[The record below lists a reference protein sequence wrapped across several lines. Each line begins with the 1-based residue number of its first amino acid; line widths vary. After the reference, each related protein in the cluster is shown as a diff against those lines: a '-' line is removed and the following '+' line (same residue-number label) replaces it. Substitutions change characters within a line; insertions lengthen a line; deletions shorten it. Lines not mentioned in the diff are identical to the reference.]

1 LYVSPNII
9 RLIKCKMRWAGIVAR
24 VGEMTDAYSN
34 SVWKPEE
41 GRSLGRPRLVWEGNI
56 KMDLVNISR

>member
-1 LYVSPNII
+1 
-9 RLIKCKMRWAGIVAR
+9 MRWAGIVAR